1 MSNQQNKVAEKVFD
15 GALSL
20 LGLLLRVGFC
30 GFKRILGGDN
40 WLPFWSFVLACLYLT
55 YHYRYLTWVYKFWPW
70 LFHEGYLSFLLK
82 FGWRW
87 HFLFF
92 VLFLGA
98 TVLVLLGVFPYRQK
112 RFYQKKTG

>member
-15 GALSL
+15 GVTSL

-70 LFHEGYLSFLLK
+70 LFHSVGGGTFCFLFSFWEPLSLSF
-82 FGWRW
+82 
-87 HFLFF
+87 
-92 VLFLGA
+92 
-98 TVLVLLGVFPYRQK
+98 
-112 RFYQKKTG
+112 